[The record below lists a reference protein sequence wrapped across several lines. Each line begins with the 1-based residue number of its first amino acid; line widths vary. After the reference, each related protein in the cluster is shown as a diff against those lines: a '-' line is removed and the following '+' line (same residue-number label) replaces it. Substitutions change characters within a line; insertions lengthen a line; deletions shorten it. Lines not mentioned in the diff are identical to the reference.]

1 MKKPAE
7 LKPVVFLGSSRGD
20 LQGFPKSA
28 TYSVGKA
35 LYEAQLGRHPK
46 DAKPLKGF
54 GGAGV
59 LEVVEQSRGNAY
71 RAVYTVRFA
80 TVIYVLHVFQ
90 KKSASERKTQ
100 LHEVERIKARLKEA
114 SVDYAERVSQSEAGR
129 QEGGDGVAES

>member
-20 LQGFPKSA
+20 LQAFPKAA

-90 KKSASERKTQ
+90 KKSASGRKTQ
-100 LHEVERIKARLKEA
+100 LYEVERIKARLKEA
-114 SVDYAERVSQSEAGR
+114 SVDYAERVSQNEAGR